1 MCVIIPNVT
10 RNNKPSAERSIKERD
25 ASDFSERDR
34 SRTDMLS
41 AFAMGSNTSSLI
53 AWDMLGER
61 LAAAGA
67 AITDEQRVA
76 LIVQLAN
83 GRDLTS
89 AQFNQLAGVQVLKGG
104 GEKPW
109 GITQEKRDGIRT
121 RLGRAITEPR
131 ALANMETHVRGN
143 VLLLP
148 EGGGYRVIAR
158 DMDVA
163 LVYAIT
169 RAARSERKVRRC
181 KREACGDFFLVPRKG
196 RPSLYCPGKDCGRRT
211 DDEAAASRMEKIRRK
226 RK

>member
-1 MCVIIPNVT
+1 MCVTIPNVT
-10 RNNKPSAERSIKERD
+10 RKPQPRTERSIKERD
-25 ASDFSERDR
+25 ASDFSEQ
-34 SRTDMLS
+34 SRGRTYMTS
-41 AFAMGSNTSSLI
+41 QFVMTSNTGDLI
-53 AWDMLGER
+53 AWDKIGDR

-76 LIVQLAN
+76 LIVRLAN

-89 AQFNQLAGVQVLKGG
+89 AQINQLVGVQVLKGG

-109 GITQEKRDGIRT
+109 GITQEQRDNIRT
-121 RLGRAITEPR
+121 ALGRAITEPR
-131 ALANMETHVRGN
+131 ALEKMEANLRDT
-143 VLLLP
+143 LLLHP
-148 EGGGYRVIAR
+148 EGGGHRVIAANTAL
-158 DMDVA
+158 A